1 MPLPAPG
8 ACTSANGP
16 IQRHANMFSSLD
28 SRSHATRKRALAHI
42 YSKSFLFESPALKT
56 QIAKILNECLLPLL
70 DSAAVGA
77 SPFDVYEIFLATS
90 MDFITAY
97 LFGFSGFANF
107 IRNTDRRRKWLSDYQ
122 SRHQFAFYLQEAP
135 WMISLALKVG
145 IQLVPKKIQKHTDE
159 MEAWVAQ
166 MCDAA
171 GAKLDEMKQDD
182 ESFSRSA
189 DYPLV
194 YSHLR
199 NSLLKSGVYSNEQAN
214 KEIYSEFCDQMSK

>member
-1 MPLPAPG
+1 MPLPVPD
-8 ACTSANGP
+8 ACASADRP
-16 IQRHANMFSSLD
+16 IRRHANMFSSLD
-28 SRSHATRKRALAHI
+28 SKSHTTRKRALAHI
-42 YSKSFLFESPALKT
+42 YSKSFLFDSPALKT

-70 DSAAVGA
+70 DSAAVD
-77 SPFDVYEIFLATS
+77 SRPLDVYEIFLATS

-107 IRNTDRRRKWLSDYQ
+107 IRDAERRRKWLSDYQ
-122 SRHQFAFYLQEAP
+122 SRHKFAFYLQEAP
-135 WMISLALKVG
+135 WMITLALKFGV
-145 IQLVPKKIQKHTDE
+145 QLVPKKIQNHTEE
-159 MEAWVAQ
+159 MEAWVAE

-171 GAKLDEMKQDD
+171 GAKLDEMQQGG

-199 NSLLKSGVYSNEQAN
+199 DSLLKSSVYSKEQVN
-214 KEIYSEFCDQMSK
+214 QEIYSEFCDQMSK